1 MSKSNKNLHLYDVVF
16 LSHTCGLNHERTT
29 LTEAQAKDPKKA
41 VKAVFDESF
50 NPGMGDDVFIKP
62 VKPSDDH
69 ILCRIVYETRTGDSV
84 EMAWLPKDY
93 KKKDDSDIVAK
104 VFDAE
109 FEPDRDEFLTIEEL
123 AESDLNVSVVE
134 W

>member
-1 MSKSNKNLHLYDVVF
+1 MSKKNLHLYDVVF
-16 LSHTCGLNHERTT
+16 MSHTCGLNHERIE
-29 LTEAQAKDPKKA
+29 LTDAQANDPTKA
-41 VKAVFDESF
+41 VKAVFDEAYK
-50 NPGMGDDVFIKP
+50 PDMGDSVLIKP

-69 ILCRIVYETRTGDSV
+69 ILCRLVYETRHGDSV

-93 KKKDDSDIVAK
+93 KSKDDSDLVTK
-104 VFDAE
+104 VFDSE

-123 AESDLNVSVVE
+123 AESDLNVDVVE

>member
-1 MSKSNKNLHLYDVVF
+1 MPNKDLHLYDVVF
-16 LSHTCGLNHERTT
+16 MSHTCGLNHERTT
-29 LTEAQAKDPKKA
+29 LTEAQATDPKKA
-41 VKAVFDESF
+41 IKAAFDEKYQ
-50 NPGMGDDVFIKP
+50 PDMGDSVLIKA

-69 ILCRIVYETRTGDSV
+69 ILCRLVFETRTGDAV

-93 KKKDDSDIVAK
+93 KSKDDDDIVAK

-109 FEPDRDEFLTIEEL
+109 YEPDLGEFLTIEEL
-123 AESDLNVSVVE
+123 PESDLNVSVVE

>member
-1 MSKSNKNLHLYDVVF
+1 MTKKALHLYDVVF
-16 LSHTCGLNHERTT
+16 MSHTCGLNHERIE
-29 LTEAQAKDPKKA
+29 LTDAQANDPTKA
-41 VKAVFDESF
+41 VKAVFDEAYK
-50 NPGMGDDVFIKP
+50 PDMGDSVLIKP

-69 ILCRIVYETRTGDSV
+69 ILCRLVYETRHGDSV

-93 KKKDDSDIVAK
+93 KSKDDSDLVTK
-104 VFDAE
+104 VFDSE

-123 AESDLNVSVVE
+123 AESDLNVDVVE

>member
-1 MSKSNKNLHLYDVVF
+1 MSKKALHLYDVVF
-16 LSHTCGLNHERTT
+16 LSHTCGLNHERIA
-29 LTEAQAKDPKKA
+29 LTDAQAKDPKKA
-41 VKAVFDESF
+41 VKVAFDEPY

-62 VKPSDDH
+62 IKPDDDH
-69 ILCRIVYETRTGDSV
+69 ILCRLVYETRTGDSV

-93 KKKDDSDIVAK
+93 KSKDDSDIVAK

>member
-1 MSKSNKNLHLYDVVF
+1 MSKKNLHLYDVVF

-29 LTEAQAKDPKKA
+29 LTAAQAADPTKA
-41 VKAVFDESF
+41 VKAVFDEKYQ
-50 NPGMGDDVFIKP
+50 PGMGDDVFIKP
-62 VKPSDDH
+62 VKPSNDH
-69 ILCRIVYETRTGDSV
+69 ILCRLVYSHRHGDNI